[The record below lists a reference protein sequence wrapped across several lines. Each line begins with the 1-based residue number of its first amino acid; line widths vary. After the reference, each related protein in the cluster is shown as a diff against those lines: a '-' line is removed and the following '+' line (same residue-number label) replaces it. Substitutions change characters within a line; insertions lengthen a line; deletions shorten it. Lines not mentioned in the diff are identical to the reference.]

1 MDKNQK
7 FIQSFFIR
15 TLILLATIIATIVL
29 FDPFYQYH
37 KPLPGLKAVLTDKEY
52 QCVGTL
58 RNFDYNALIVGSSVC
73 ENYNNGWF
81 DQGFGCQTIKA
92 IRSYGA
98 TADLKVL
105 LDIAY
110 ENHTLDYVF
119 YNIDPSSLSADDE
132 PTFVSTGCPMYLYDK
147 NHLNDYP
154 YTLNKDV
161 LMEKLPYML
170 AFSFIGDYDE
180 GNSYNWAQWKTFSA
194 DLAKGMYA
202 RKPSIAEMQPENANA
217 EALEKNIALLTTLVE
232 AHPETTFKFFFSPYS
247 MLWWDNAYRTGERD
261 AVIYNEKQAVR
272 TLLAYDN
279 VEIYYYQD
287 AREIITDLDNY
298 MDMIHFSKDINYW
311 IYDKLAKGEDRL
323 TPDNFEE
330 RLEGM
335 RALSQEIVETEIQR
349 IFSPT
354 GQ

>member
-1 MDKNQK
+1 MEQK
-7 FIQSFFIR
+7 FIRSFFIR
-15 TLILLATIIATIVL
+15 TLILLAAVIGAVVL

-81 DQGFGCQTIKA
+81 DQGFDCRTIKA

-98 TADLKVL
+98 TADLKTL

-110 ENHTLDYVF
+110 EEHSLDYVF
-119 YNIDPSSLSADDE
+119 YNIDPSSLSADAE
-132 PTFVSTGCPMYLYDK
+132 PTFVSTGCPMYLYDN
-147 NHLNDYP
+147 NHWNDYP
-154 YTLNKDV
+154 YVLNKDV

-170 AFSFIGDYDE
+170 AYSFIGDYDE
-180 GNSYNWAQWKTFSA
+180 GDSYNWAQWKYFGA
-194 DLAKGMYA
+194 DLATGMYA
-202 RKPSIAEMQPENANA
+202 RKPTIAEMQPENMNEEVLA
-217 EALEKNIALLTTLVE
+217 ENIALLTELVE
-232 AHPETTFKFFFSPYS
+232 SHPETTFKFFFSPYS

-261 AVIYNEKQAVR
+261 AVIYNEKQAVK
-272 TLLAYDN
+272 TLLAYEN
-279 VEIYYYQD
+279 VEIYFYQD
-287 AREIITDLDNY
+287 AREIITNLDNY

-311 IYDKLAKGEDRL
+311 VYDQIAKGEGRL
-323 TPDNFEE
+323 TIDNYEE

-335 RALSQEIVETEIQR
+335 RALSQELVETEIQ
-349 IFSPT
+349 SSLSST